1 MPTLMERLAKLKGV
15 AAPANVPT
23 PPPAPAQAPPPPGA
37 AAPPKMAGYASAMP
51 DVKKG
56 LVGKVTVVEDELAVS
71 FIAPYADEI
80 EWDALHKKFG
90 KEHPGWVGSTSRKVL
105 GPGQGERVAVY
116 MRPEAE
122 PAPVVAAAVAPAPV
136 IPVAAPPAGKPKTLS
151 ERLKTTAAD
160 KAAVPAAVPA
170 PAEPKLGVIDK
181 MKAQLSA
188 MSFEDLKKMYEASKS
203 MEMAPA
209 EKMLMMQE
217 LVNRAESIVTPV
229 EHAAPEPVKPII
241 EHVTPL
247 TIEAMREE
255 ITQLPD
261 NRFKKL
267 LEESAKEDF
276 SAWKRNIILAVA
288 EERKIFREPPP
299 SVIAVKSI
307 DKRFLTDEKPD
318 KEKFKHFL
326 LSRGFNIA
334 DEPPKDEDILKE
346 LKIDFELKP
355 EWTQAEKNAL
365 FEKRKGELVHKWE
378 TRRPEHTAV
387 AQRLWEAYIK
397 DKVYALPWE
406 ELSTED
412 KRMISSNYM
421 GRIKT
426 LGYPLE
432 EERLRRGFK
441 SVDDLVGSLWER
453 YGRHW
458 EMPPLPEVGLGTY
471 PGGVPAGEW
480 HDKFMSYV
488 MRKPYSARV
497 QRAQELY
504 NQYGIFG
511 KMPPLSEF
519 VFPADITKFV
529 AEGAEAS
536 DVHAVRGFFKEA
548 GRPLDRRDFEVI
560 FEGDAKRV
568 DLAMKQMYDYTEDRF
583 HGDVYSM
590 LDEMVKTPEGKE
602 KLKFIALTYN
612 SRILGNLVHDRNPM
626 FDSTEEGFINLAYE
640 KLLEYLPKIL
650 PVEERDEIVDVIQG
664 NKYNEKRVSIDAD
677 MERILPS
684 WDNIQVM
691 NNQKDLIKKWDDLV
705 LALGRPASAADFYM
719 RYPGM
724 SKETARTI
732 EENRKFDDIKK
743 LWEGNLP
750 SKEQIEKMVPTLT
763 KQISEYKVP
772 KELLSDVKKH
782 KDEIEKDVSKS
793 KDKLEKDLLMLDRL
807 NDIYMYQTGKRIVEK
822 VNIGNFLMGASI
834 ADAKEFA
841 RKIYR
846 PEWLAEGDFVRIAA
860 VIKERK
866 RIPNY
871 DDLVAE
877 FGDPAMARVV
887 MALFSAGE
895 EGYVIP
901 SNIKLSEDTIREVA
915 ANKGIVGTEAVEK
928 AINEFRELGLF
939 PMAKDERERFKGL
952 KEHALKLRRFMR
964 VVGRAVPREFTGR
977 LEEIRALKG
986 SLAIQLQKYGVLIE
1000 DLENK
1005 VAAKNIELA
1014 ELVKKKSLIIAKKT
1028 HTKQQVEAAEAEL
1041 MVADDELTTLYTELS
1056 TTRHDRLALVKTL
1069 PKVDYTRG
1077 QARIDHDDYVQR
1089 KVTVKGNAVEV
1100 TLEDVYK
1107 YWVAPVEAERKA
1119 LTAKKPEGPA
1129 DYELM
1134 EIEPSID
1141 KILAEEKAG
1150 KAVPD
1155 KEKKIAVIVL
1165 MNYAREQGAYNF
1177 EYEMAQIAKDLGIKN
1192 MPLFALPATTDEQR
1206 SVQFIEW
1213 LKFGLTRQ
1221 EIEKWQPHVQLAYI
1235 GEDWTECSWDGEPK
1249 KLEDVAG
1256 QKVHL
1261 QECAIHKAKA
1271 AQSAAIQLLTPTVL
1285 QPIIV
1290 AAGEGAPPTP
1300 ELAKLQEEIEKL
1312 KAALAD
1318 KTAKLA
1324 ESQQIGKE
1332 ILKKMT
1338 NVSDLEA
1345 KISGLEEQGKSAPT
1359 IVASTTPGGKRSL
1372 YVRRKATPQE
1382 IEGLKAQKVA
1392 VQKEIEAAVGKEKA
1406 EQMTKGTAAQ
1416 VEELKELSKKIER
1429 ERSKSRDV
1437 CFFRE
1442 EWSTIK
1448 AAIGE
1453 HMASNTAQLTD
1464 IQGKLTAARASGLS
1478 GASVYESAFQNLK
1491 EERQVL
1497 DELVEYIKGAEKGAP
1512 DKFLCTDAETK
1523 TLRG

>member
-15 AAPANVPT
+15 TAPATVPT
-23 PPPAPAQAPPPPGA
+23 PPSAPAPAAA
-37 AAPPKMAGYASAMP
+37 AAPPKMAEYASAMP

-80 EWDALHKKFG
+80 EWDAMHKKFG
-90 KEHPGWVGSTSRKVL
+90 KEHPGWIGSTTRKVL
-105 GPGQGERVAVY
+105 GPGQGERVAIY
-116 MRPEAE
+116 MRPEPAQA
-122 PAPVVAAAVAPAPV
+122 PVIAAAMASVAPAAPVVVL
-136 IPVAAPPAGKPKTLS
+136 PAGKPKTLS
-151 ERLKTTAAD
+151 ERLKATAAE
-160 KAAVPAAVPA
+160 KAAVPAAVPTA

-181 MKAQLSA
+181 LKAQLRA
-188 MSFEDLKKMYEASKS
+188 MSIEDLKKMYEASKS
-203 MEMAPA
+203 VQLPPA
-209 EKMLMMQE
+209 EKMLMMDE
-217 LVNRAESIVTPV
+217 LQRRGALEKPV
-229 EHAAPEPVKPII
+229 EPAVTEPVKPTI

-267 LEESAKEDF
+267 LEESAKEGF
-276 SAWKRNIILAVA
+276 SAWQRNLILAVA
-288 EERKIFREPPP
+288 AERKIFRDAPAAPT
-299 SVIAVKSI
+299 VKTV

-318 KEKFKHFL
+318 KEKFKRFL
-326 LSRGFNIA
+326 VARGFKIA
-334 DEPPKDEDILKE
+334 DEPPKDKDIWDG

-355 EWTQAEKNAL
+355 EMTKAEKENR
-365 FEKRKGELVHKWE
+365 FETRKGELLLAWE
-378 TRRPEHTAV
+378 TRDPEHMAV
-387 AQRLWEAYIK
+387 AQRLWDAYIK
-397 DKVYALPWE
+397 DKTFALPAWE
-406 ELSTED
+406 EMSTED
-412 KRMISSNYM
+412 KRLIASNYM

-432 EERLRRGFK
+432 EERLRRDFK
-441 SVDDLVGSLWER
+441 SVDDLVGDIWHK

-458 EMPPLPEVGLGTY
+458 EMPPQAEVGLGKY

-519 VFPADITKFV
+519 VFPADITKLV

-536 DVHAVRGFFKEA
+536 DVHAVREFFKES

-560 FEGDAKRV
+560 FESDKERV
-568 DLAMKQMYDYTEDRF
+568 DRAMKQMYDYTEDRF
-583 HGDVYSM
+583 QGDVYSM
-590 LDEMVKTPEGKE
+590 MDEMVKTPEGKE

-612 SRILGNLVHDRNPM
+612 SRILGNLAHDRNPM
-626 FDSTEEGFINLAYE
+626 FDNTEEGFINLAYE

-664 NKYNEKRVSIDAD
+664 NKYNEKRASIDAD
-677 MERILPS
+677 MERIMPS

-691 NNQKDLIKKWDDLV
+691 NNQKELIKKWDDLV

-719 RYPGM
+719 RYPEA
-724 SKETARTI
+724 SKETARTL
-732 EENRKFDDIKK
+732 EENRKFEDIKK

-750 SKEQIEKMVPTLT
+750 SKEQIEKMAPELV
-763 KQISEYKVP
+763 KRIAEYKIP

-782 KDEIEKDVSKS
+782 KDEIEKDVSNN
-793 KDKLEKDLLMLDRL
+793 KDKLEADLKLLGRL

-822 VNIGNFLMGASI
+822 LDVGNFLRAASI
-834 ADAKEFA
+834 VDAMEFA
-841 RKIYR
+841 KRVYK

-952 KEHALKLRRFMR
+952 KEHALKLRRFIR

-1069 PKVDYTRG
+1069 PKVDYTKG

-1089 KVTVKGNAVEV
+1089 KVTVKGNEITV
-1100 TLEDVYK
+1100 TLDDIYK

-1119 LTAKKPEGPA
+1119 LTAKKPEGPT

-1134 EIEPSID
+1134 EIEPSVD

-1150 KAVPD
+1150 KAAPD

-1177 EYEMAQIAKDLGIKN
+1177 EYEMAQTAKDLGIKD

-1213 LKFGLTRQ
+1213 LKFGLTKQ

-1261 QECAIHKAKA
+1261 QDCAIHKAKA

-1359 IVASTTPGGKRSL
+1359 IVASTTPGGKRSI
-1372 YVRRKATPQE
+1372 YVRRKASPQE
-1382 IEGLKAQKVA
+1382 IEGLKVQKVA

-1453 HMASNTAQLTD
+1453 HMVSNTAQLAD

-1497 DELVEYIKGAEKGAP
+1497 DELVDYIRNAETKAP
-1512 DKFLCTDAETK
+1512 DKFVCTETETK
-1523 TLRG
+1523 TIRG